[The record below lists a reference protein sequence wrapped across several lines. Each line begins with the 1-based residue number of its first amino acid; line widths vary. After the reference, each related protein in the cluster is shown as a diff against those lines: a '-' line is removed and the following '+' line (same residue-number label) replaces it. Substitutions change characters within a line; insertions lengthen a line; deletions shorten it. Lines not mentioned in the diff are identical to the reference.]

1 MQHRVAVQFW
11 STIHNINLAWLS
23 ERNVTP
29 HEGPTTSQWA
39 PVACGWR
46 GWRNWRNPFRQFW
59 YTSCMCWWTLKIL
72 KDLDF
77 LHLSSLPTD
86 LSLQFRCA
94 QFARNLLQRLR
105 DLLHIGQAGKEQSL
119 AGNPTNGT
127 TGTSRR
133 EQEPQDL
140 MHLDAIPHL
149 FFLCRLCRPNVC
161 FKGSLHV
168 SPTSSSMCRS
178 WNTPAL
184 LLQAFIVISSSW
196 RREWEA
202 VEDSRDGLRMCAWA
216 RWGLGVCVCTCL
228 FGEPRLSI
236 ASGSGP
242 EQIWIYLNIIR
253 GFNILYCFS
262 CNMMQHAWKRHYPA
276 KLCTQFNS
284 VKQWIKHDK
293 AVGGLRLCT
302 WCNVEQIWTGMTQPK
317 AEVSKVQLI
326 AYNLHQLTTFINTL
340 QIPAA
345 HYNFT
350 TLIWIMMI
358 NKQFLHC
365 LHSHFYAM

>member
-1 MQHRVAVQFW
+1 MLLHM
-11 STIHNINLAWLS
+11 T
-23 ERNVTP
+23 
-29 HEGPTTSQWA
+29 EGPTTSQWA

-161 FKGSLHV
+161 FKGSLQHALRCAEV
-168 SPTSSSMCRS
+168 ETQQHFFCR
-178 WNTPAL
+178 L
-184 LLQAFIVISSSW
+184 LLWSLPVGAANGKLL
-196 RREWEA
+196 RTAEMGWECVHEH
-202 VEDSRDGLRMCAWA
+202 VED
-216 RWGLGVCVCTCL
+216 
-228 FGEPRLSI
+228 
-236 ASGSGP
+236 
-242 EQIWIYLNIIR
+242 
-253 GFNILYCFS
+253 
-262 CNMMQHAWKRHYPA
+262 
-276 KLCTQFNS
+276 
-284 VKQWIKHDK
+284 
-293 AVGGLRLCT
+293 
-302 WCNVEQIWTGMTQPK
+302 
-317 AEVSKVQLI
+317 
-326 AYNLHQLTTFINTL
+326 
-340 QIPAA
+340 
-345 HYNFT
+345 
-350 TLIWIMMI
+350 
-358 NKQFLHC
+358 
-365 LHSHFYAM
+365 